1 MRQKYKGQ
9 KHKGQKQKGSDRTA
23 ATGRHRMP
31 LAAAALSS
39 AVLLG
44 AVAGCGS
51 SSPAKQTGSSANQ
64 TITISLQGLGAE
76 TTETEAQMAA
86 FHKANPNITVKPLIL
101 SPTANTAYQQLTTRF
116 VAGSGTPDV
125 IISDV
130 VWPATFAKAGWIA
143 PLDKYNPDMSQ
154 FFPAQA
160 NTVKYNGQV
169 YGIPWFINAEG
180 LYYRTDLVKTPPTTP
195 QELVTDAQAAMKSDP
210 SLKEGLA
217 FEGFKYEGAVTAWQ
231 NFLGGFGG
239 KLDATNINTS
249 ANEQALQ
256 FMRDA
261 IYKYKI
267 SPTAVTQ
274 WQESDVQNAWL
285 SGQTAFAMNWPYL
298 LQLSQ
303 TAAPVKGKVG
313 YISFPSGTGTSATAL
328 GGDDLVINAKS
339 AHQAAAW
346 KFIQFLTTDQQQVQ
360 RAIPTGDAPAVQSA
374 YTGSAGSELFAKA
387 SYFKQA
393 LPLFKVTTN
402 RPVTPKWPQISA
414 DLQTMISS
422 VLSNQASAATALSS
436 VSGQIKPLTG

>member
-1 MRQKYKGQ
+1 MRQTQ
-9 KHKGQKQKGSDRTA
+9 KRWA
-23 ATGRHRMP
+23 RIAVTGRLRVP
-31 LAAAALSS
+31 LAAAALPV
-39 AVLLG
+39 AVLL
-44 AVAGCGS
+44 AAAAGCS
-51 SSPAKQTGSSANQ
+51 SSGPAAQTGGTAKQ

-76 TTETEAQMAA
+76 TTETEAQIAA
-86 FHKANPNITVKPLIL
+86 FEKANPNISVKPLIL

-125 IISDV
+125 IVSDV

-143 PLDKYNPDMSQ
+143 PLDTYSPDMTK

-160 NTVKYNGQV
+160 QTVRYNGHV

-180 LYYRTDLVKTPPTTP
+180 LYYRTDLVKTPPTSP
-195 QELVTDAQAAMKSDP
+195 QQLVADAQAAMKADP
-210 SLKEGLA
+210 TLKEGLA

-239 KLDATNINTS
+239 KLDAANINTTP
-249 ANEQALQ
+249 NQQALQ
-256 FMRDA
+256 FEHDA

-267 SPTAVTQ
+267 APTAVTG
-274 WQESDVQNAWL
+274 WQESDVQSAWL
-285 SGQTAFAMNWPYL
+285 SGQTAFAVNWPYL

-313 YISFPSGTGTSATAL
+313 YIPFPSSTGTPAAAL

-346 KFIQFLTTDQQQVQ
+346 KFIQFLTTDQQQVA

-387 SYFKQA
+387 PFFQQA

-402 RPVTPKWPQISA
+402 RPVTPNWPQISA

-422 VLSNQASAATALSS
+422 VLSNQSSAAAGLSS
-436 VSGQIKPLTG
+436 VSSQIKPLAG

>member
-1 MRQKYKGQ
+1 MRQRQ
-9 KHKGQKQKGSDRTA
+9 QGSQRA
-23 ATGRHRMP
+23 AMRRRRAP
-31 LAAAALSS
+31 LTAAALSS
-39 AVLLG
+39 AVLLVLVG
-44 AVAGCGS
+44 AAGCGS
-51 SSPAKQTGSSANQ
+51 SGPAKQTGSSSQQ

-76 TTETEAQMAA
+76 TTQTEAQMAA

-143 PLDKYNPDMSQ
+143 PLGKYNPDMSQ
-154 FFPAQA
+154 FFPAQV
-160 NTVKYNGQV
+160 NTVTYNGQV

-180 LYYRTDLVKTPPTTP
+180 LYYRTDLVKTPPATP
-195 QELVTDAQAAMKSDP
+195 QQLVSDAQAAMKADP

-239 KLDATNINTS
+239 KLDPANINTPS
-249 ANEQALQ
+249 NQQALQ
-256 FMRDA
+256 FMQDA

-267 SPTAVTQ
+267 APTAVTG

-285 SGQTAFAMNWPYL
+285 AGQTAFAMNWPYL

-313 YISFPSGTGTSATAL
+313 YIPFPSGVGAPAAAL

-346 KFIQFLTTDQQQVQ
+346 KFIQFLSTPDQQVQ
-360 RAIPTGDAPAVQSA
+360 RAIPTGDAPAVQAA
-374 YTGSAGSELFAKA
+374 YTGSAGTELFAKA
-387 SYFKQA
+387 AYFKQA

-402 RPVTPKWPQISA
+402 RPVTPNWPQMSA
-414 DLQTMISS
+414 ALQTMISS
-422 VLSNQASAATALSS
+422 VLSNQASASSALSS
-436 VSGQIKPLTG
+436 VSGQIKSLG

>member
-1 MRQKYKGQ
+1 MRQRQ
-9 KHKGQKQKGSDRTA
+9 HGSERA
-23 ATGRHRMP
+23 AMRRRRAP

-39 AVLLG
+39 AVLLVG
-44 AVAGCGS
+44 AAGCGS
-51 SSPAKQTGSSANQ
+51 SGPAKQTGASQQQ

-76 TTETEAQMAA
+76 TTQTEAQMAA

-143 PLDKYNPDMSQ
+143 PLGKYNPNMSQ
-154 FFPAQA
+154 FFPAQV
-160 NTVKYNGQV
+160 NTVTYNGQI

-180 LYYRTDLVKTPPTTP
+180 LYYRTDLIKTPPATP
-195 QELVTDAQAAMKSDP
+195 QQLVSDAQAAMKADP
-210 SLKEGLA
+210 ALKEGLA

-239 KLDATNINTS
+239 KLDPANINTPQ
-249 ANEQALQ
+249 NQQALQ

-267 SPTAVTQ
+267 SPTAVTG
-274 WQESDVQNAWL
+274 WQESDVQNAWT

-303 TAAPVKGKVG
+303 TAPAVKGKVG
-313 YISFPSGTGTSATAL
+313 YIPFPSATGTPATAL

-346 KFIQFLTTDQQQVQ
+346 KFIQFLSTPEQQVQ
-360 RAIPTGDAPAVQSA
+360 RAIPTGDAPAVQAA
-374 YTGSAGSELFAKA
+374 YTGSAGAELFAKA
-387 SYFKQA
+387 AYFKQA
-393 LPLFKVTTN
+393 APLFKVTTN
-402 RPVTPKWPQISA
+402 RPVTPNWPQMSA
-414 DLQTMISS
+414 TLQTMISS
-422 VLSNQASAATALSS
+422 VLSDQASASSALSG
-436 VSGQIKPLTG
+436 VSSQIKSLG

>member
-1 MRQKYKGQ
+1 MRQR
-9 KHKGQKQKGSDRTA
+9 KQGPERA
-23 ATGRHRMP
+23 AARRRRVP

-39 AVLLG
+39 AVLLVG
-44 AVAGCGS
+44 AAGCS
-51 SSPAKQTGSSANQ
+51 SSGPAKQSGASAQQ

-86 FHKANPNITVKPLIL
+86 FHQANPNITVKPLVL

-143 PLDKYNPDMSQ
+143 PLDKYSPDMSQ
-154 FFPAQA
+154 FFSAQA
-160 NTVKYNGQV
+160 NTVKYNGHV
-169 YGIPWFINAEG
+169 YGIPWFTNAEG

-195 QELVTDAQAAMKSDP
+195 QQLVSDAQAAMKADP

-239 KLDATNINTS
+239 KLDPTNIDTPQNQ
-249 ANEQALQ
+249 QALQ
-256 FMRDA
+256 FMHDA

-267 SPTAVTQ
+267 APTAVTG
-274 WQESDVQNAWL
+274 WQESDVQNAWT
-285 SGQTAFAMNWPYL
+285 SGQTAFAVNWPYL

-303 TAAPVKGKVG
+303 TAAAVKGKVG
-313 YISFPSGTGTSATAL
+313 YMPFPSATGTPAAAL

-346 KFIQFLTTDQQQVQ
+346 KFIQFLTTPQQQVA
-360 RAIPTGDAPAVQSA
+360 RAVPTGDAPAVQAA
-374 YTGSAGSELFAKA
+374 YTGSAGSDLFAKA

-393 LPLFKVTTN
+393 LPLFKVTAN
-402 RPVTPKWPQISA
+402 RPVTPNWPQMSTF
-414 DLQTMISS
+414 LQTMLSS
-422 VLSNQASAATALSS
+422 VLSNQSSPSAALSS
-436 VSGQIKPLTG
+436 VSSQIKPLA

>member
-1 MRQKYKGQ
+1 MGQ
-9 KHKGQKQKGSDRTA
+9 RHKGSEP
-23 ATGRHRMP
+23 ATVAWRRRAP
-31 LAAAALSS
+31 FAAAALSS
-39 AVLLG
+39 AVVLA
-44 AVAGCGS
+44 AVGIVGCGG
-51 SSPAKQTGSSANQ
+51 SSPAPQAGASSQQ

-143 PLDKYNPDMSQ
+143 PLDKYSPDMSQ
-154 FFPAQA
+154 FFSAQV
-160 NTVKYNGQV
+160 NTVTYNGHV

-180 LYYRTDLVKTPPTTP
+180 LYYRTDLVKTPPATP
-195 QELVTDAQAAMKSDP
+195 QQLVSDAQAAMKADP
-210 SLKEGLA
+210 KLKEGLA
-217 FEGFKYEGAVTAWQ
+217 FEGSKYEGAVTAWQ

-239 KLDATNINTS
+239 KLDPANINTP
-249 ANEQALQ
+249 ANQQALQ
-256 FMRDA
+256 FMQDA

-267 SPTAVTQ
+267 SPTAVTG

-313 YISFPSGTGTSATAL
+313 YIPFPSGTGTPATAL
-328 GGDDLVINAKS
+328 GGDDLVINAHS

-346 KFIQFLTTDQQQVQ
+346 KFIQFLSTPAQQVA
-360 RAIPTGDAPAVQSA
+360 RAIPTGDAPAVQAA
-374 YTGSAGSELFAKA
+374 YTGSAGAQLYAQA
-387 SYFKQA
+387 AYFQLA
-393 LPLFKVTTN
+393 APLFKVTTN
-402 RPVTPKWPQISA
+402 RPVTPNWPQMSA
-414 DLQTMISS
+414 ALQTMISS
-422 VLSNQASAATALSS
+422 VLANQSSASSALAGVSS
-436 VSGQIKPLTG
+436 QIKSLG